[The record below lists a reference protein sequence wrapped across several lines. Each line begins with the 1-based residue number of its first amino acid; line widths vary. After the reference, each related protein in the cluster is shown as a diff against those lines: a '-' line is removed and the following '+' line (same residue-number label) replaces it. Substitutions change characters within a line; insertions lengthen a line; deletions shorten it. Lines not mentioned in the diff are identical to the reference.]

1 MLAIYLLFSLIIESY
16 ARITKMKKLLI
27 TLNLILIVF
36 IVGTKS
42 VYALQSCPSVGPK
55 LNCFGI
61 QIYASGN
68 KYAGEWQNNTKHGL
82 GTFTFRSGLKY
93 VGEFKSGNVNGQGTA
108 TSPNGTKYV
117 GQWKNFKKHGKGT
130 YTYASGSKYIG
141 EWYNNKKHGRGIFT
155 YANGDK
161 YVGGFKNGNRNGQ
174 GTYTLFDGT
183 VKEGIWGN
191 GNLLD
196 AGNTPLTKPK
206 VIAKR
211 QPKRTTSKSKKGTK
225 MYSTGSGTGFAIT
238 NLGHVITNY
247 HVISECARVKIHH
260 KGKSAIAT
268 IISRDKV
275 NDLALL
281 RGKFKPEQIYRLSD
295 KSPELTQDIYVAGY
309 PFGRKISG
317 SVKVTRGIVSSLTGA
332 GNNFS
337 NIQIDAAINPG
348 NSGGPIIDAGS
359 GNVIGVTVAVLKKNK
374 KSRITPQNTNFGIKA
389 SIVKNLLRGNSVN
402 VPAPETSNISRSE
415 RNKIIQGG
423 TYYLSCWRTMAQIK
437 KMKRKKIMFQN

>member
-1 MLAIYLLFSLIIESY
+1 
-16 ARITKMKKLLI
+16 MKKLLI
-27 TLNLILIVF
+27 TFNLILAVF
-36 IVGTKS
+36 IGSTKS
-42 VYALQSCPSVGPK
+42 VYALQSCPPVGPK

-61 QIYASGN
+61 QTYASGN
-68 KYAGEWQNNTKHGL
+68 KYVGEWQNNKKHGL

-108 TSPNGTKYV
+108 TSPNGNKYV
-117 GQWKNFKKHGKGT
+117 GQWKNFKKHGQGT
-130 YTYASGSKYIG
+130 FTYASGSKYIG
-141 EWYNNKKHGRGIFT
+141 EWNNNKKHGKGTFT
-155 YANGDK
+155 YANGDT
-161 YVGGFKNGNRNGQ
+161 YVGDYKNGNRNGQ

-183 VKEGIWGN
+183 VKEGIWSN
-191 GNLLD
+191 GNFLG
-196 AGNTPLTKPK
+196 AGNAPITKPK
-206 VIAKR
+206 VIGKR
-211 QPKRTTSKSKKGTK
+211 QPKRTTSKPTKGNK
-225 MYSTGSGTGFAIT
+225 MYPTGSGTGFAIT
-238 NLGHVITNY
+238 NSGHVITNN
-247 HVISECARVKIHH
+247 HVINGCARVRIHH

-268 IISRDKV
+268 IVSRDKV

-281 RGKFKPEQIYRLSD
+281 KSKFKPEKIYRLSD

-348 NSGGPIIDAGS
+348 NSGGPIIDAES
-359 GNVIGVTVAVLKKNK
+359 GNVIGVTVAVLKKGK
-374 KSRITPQNTNFGIKA
+374 RSRITPQNTNFGIKT
-389 SIVKNLLRGNSVN
+389 SVVKNLLQGNSVN

-437 KMKRKKIMFQN
+437 EMKRKKVMFQNLKVN